1 MALNVVQ
8 VWDLRNMRAPLT
20 NIQTDSAVNK
30 LAISEGG
37 MVGVPQDNR
46 HVNIYDIAGNKLSRL
61 PRESGKC
68 HMRMVSSVAWAGEGD
83 GWRGRWDQSFRPS
96 QLVKQRSIFRANLF
110 SVGFDRLAM
119 GWRVR
124 GKEEA

>member
-1 MALNVVQ
+1 M
-8 VWDLRNMRAPLT
+8 WDLRNMRAPLT

-68 HMRMVSSVAWAGEGD
+68 HMRMVISVAVWTANGRTNEHGD
-83 GWRGRWDQSFRPS
+83 SWRRMFQSEAKY
-96 QLVKQRSIFRANLF
+96 VG
-110 SVGFDRLAM
+110 SVTSTSL
-119 GWRVR
+119 
-124 GKEEA
+124 

>member
-1 MALNVVQ
+1 MVK

-83 GWRGRWDQSFRPS
+83 ELKRG
-96 QLVKQRSIFRANLF
+96 RANLF